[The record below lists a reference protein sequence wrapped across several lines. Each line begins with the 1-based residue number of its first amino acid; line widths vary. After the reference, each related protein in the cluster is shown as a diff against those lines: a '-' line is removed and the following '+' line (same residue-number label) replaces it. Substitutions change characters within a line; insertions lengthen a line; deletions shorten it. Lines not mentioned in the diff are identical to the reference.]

1 MPELDELLLADVAE
15 WRDWLSA
22 NEADSPGAR
31 LVLSKAGG
39 TLTLLTYAQ
48 ALDEALCVG
57 WIDGQRNRRDEVSF
71 SQRFTPRT
79 ARSAWSARNVEHIAR
94 LRREGRMRPSGEAAV
109 AAAQADGRWAVAY
122 AGPAT
127 ATVPADFA
135 AAIAA
140 DPLAQAQFERLTSQ
154 NRYAFLYRLGTVKT
168 PTARARNIDRFVA
181 MLARGEL
188 FHPQG
193 K

>member
-1 MPELDELLLADVAE
+1 MRELDELLLADVAE
-15 WRDWLSA
+15 WRDWLETHQAS
-22 NEADSPGAR
+22 SPGVR
-31 LVLSKAGG
+31 LVLSKVGG
-39 TLTLLTYAQ
+39 TLTSLTYAQ

-57 WIDGQRNRRDEVSF
+57 WIDGQRNRRDEASF

-94 LRREGRMRPSGEAAV
+94 LQEQGRLRPAGLAAV
-109 AAAQADGRWAVAY
+109 AAAQADGRWAEAY

-140 DPLAQAQFERLTSQ
+140 DPLAQAQFERLSSQ
-154 NRYAFLYRLGTVKT
+154 NRYSFLYRLGTVKT
-168 PTARARNIDRFVA
+168 PAARARNIERFVG